1 MEELKIEDVKL
12 ESKAIRTKKPISTVS
27 YNSDLYLTSRLNALV
42 EANLI
47 SFWAYINHKPEGDEK
62 KFHKHLYIE
71 PSRSLDTAIIRKYL
85 SQEVDK
91 NNSKCLGVMPFRN
104 SKFYDWYWY
113 ALHDKFYLAIQKPNE
128 KEKEYHYSN
137 SDIHTNDDDYFTNLV
152 NTSPLIL
159 TDEYKAMQIIS
170 EEPSITFETFRRK
183 MKTSC
188 SARYYK
194 LYREGLVQMFDD
206 IKCELGIFEEYQN
219 KKENSDVL
227 VDTISGEVIDDD
239 DLPF

>member
-1 MEELKIEDVKL
+1 MSEELKIEDVKN
-12 ESKAIRTKKPISTVS
+12 ESKAIRTKRPISTVS
-27 YNSDLYLTSRLNALV
+27 YNSDDFLVDRLNALV

-71 PSRSLDTAIIRKYL
+71 PSRSLDTAVIRNYL
-85 SQEVDK
+85 KEIDK
-91 NNSKCLGVMPFRN
+91 CNSKPLGVLPFRN

-113 ALHDKFYLAIQKPNE
+113 ALHDKFYLAIQRPNE

-137 SDIHTNDDDYFTNLV
+137 SDIHCNDDDYFTNLV

-170 EEPSITFETFRRK
+170 AEPNIAFEQFRRK
-183 MKTSC
+183 MKSSC

-194 LYREGLVQMFDD
+194 LYREGLIQMFDD
-206 IKCELGIFEEYQN
+206 IKLELGISNKYQEE
-219 KKENSDVL
+219 KEVSDDL
-227 VDTISGEVIDDD
+227 VDNNTGEIIDDD